1 MNQLVFLKRLLW
13 QLFVLATILIFV
25 QRCAQ
30 QVRPSGGP
38 TDKTPPRIISV
49 TPANN
54 ATLVAPDQRIE
65 FEFSERMNRK
75 TVQNAIFITP
85 DPGGRVELKWKGR
98 KLRVEFDDPLSENR
112 TYVITLGTGLKD
124 LHGNAMAQSYTLA
137 FSTGEKISAGK
148 ISGTVFTE
156 GRSKEILIW
165 AYFVGDNRA
174 PDPAQDF
181 AAYITQTDAQGRFE
195 LSHLSKG
202 TFRLFAIQDKDNNRY
217 YEVGEDGIGVPQ
229 KDVWLASD
237 SLAVDAI
244 YFRISTQ
251 DTLGPALTS
260 VSADHQSQVALQ
272 FDEEVSSAT
281 VTIANFRI
289 REKSGEDTLTVRM
302 AYVNLLDPMQV
313 ILTTE
318 QQRGNTEYELSV
330 WNLTDLWGNLVDQ
343 EFNSGEFSGSAL
355 PDTFRPRMM
364 KIVPQ
369 DSAWA
374 VFLNTTVELHFSEVM
389 DTTSLARSFHVQTAA
404 GDQVTG
410 ALQWQT
416 PASVRFTP
424 AAPLQSLTRYEIAV
438 ALDSVFDLAGNAVA
452 DSAKMYTFTSINVD
466 TLSSISGQLA
476 DPDSTAQ
483 GRIRLQAGQ
492 THAEGAVYKIWLDQ
506 PGSYTFQGLL
516 PGTYQIEGFRDR
528 NGNGRYDFGQAVPFE
543 PAERFFVYR
552 DSIKIRARWPNEGND
567 ISF

>member
-1 MNQLVFLKRLLW
+1 MNQLVFPKRLLW
-13 QLFVLATILIFV
+13 QLFCLATILIFV

-38 TDKTPPRIISV
+38 LDKTPPRIISV
-49 TPANN
+49 TPENN
-54 ATLVAPDQRIE
+54 TTLVSPDQRIE

-85 DPGGRVELKWKGR
+85 DPGERVELRWKGR
-98 KLRVEFDDPLSENR
+98 KLRVEFDDPLNENR

-124 LHGNAMAQSYTLA
+124 LHGNAIAQSYTLA
-137 FSTGEKISAGK
+137 FSTGEHISTGK

-165 AYFVGDNRA
+165 AYFIDDNRE
-174 PDPAQDF
+174 PDPAQDL
-181 AAYITQTDAQGRFE
+181 AAYITQTDAQGSFE

-202 TFRLFAIQDKDNNRY
+202 TFRLFAIQDKDNNRF
-217 YEVGEDGIGVPQ
+217 YEAGEDGIGVPQ

-237 SLAVDAI
+237 SLAVDGI

-260 VSADHQSQVALQ
+260 VSADHQSQVSLR

-281 VTIANFRI
+281 VVTANFRI

-302 AYVNLLDPMQV
+302 AFINLLDPMQ
-313 ILTTE
+313 ILLTTE

-330 WNLTDLWGNLVDQ
+330 QNLTDLWGNLVDE
-343 EFNSGEFSGSAL
+343 EFNRGEFTGSAL
-355 PDTFRPRMM
+355 PDTFRPRIM

-374 VFLNTTVELHFSEVM
+374 VFLNTTVELHFSEAM

-404 GDQVTG
+404 VDQVPG

-416 PASVRFTP
+416 PASVRFMP
-424 AAPLQSLTRYEIAV
+424 ADPLQSLTRYEIAV

-452 DSAKMYTFTSINVD
+452 DSARTYTFTSINVD

-483 GRIRLQAGQ
+483 GRILLQAGQ

-506 PGSYTFQGLL
+506 PGSYTFQGIL

-543 PAERFFVYR
+543 PSERFFVYR